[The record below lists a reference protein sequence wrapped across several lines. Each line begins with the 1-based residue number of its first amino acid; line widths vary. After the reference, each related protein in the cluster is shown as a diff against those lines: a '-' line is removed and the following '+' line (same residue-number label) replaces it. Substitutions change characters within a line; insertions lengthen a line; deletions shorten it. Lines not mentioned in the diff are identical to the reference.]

1 MMSIWDAPSDRDVLS
16 TPYDRALDDE
26 EPPPEM
32 PDIWPADSPTE
43 EPSSFTDEEAP
54 F

>member
-32 PDIWPADSPTE
+32 AMDEPAA
-43 EPSSFTDEEAP
+43 SSFTDEDAP